1 MELIKKLERIQ
12 RRATKYILNLPF
24 SRAVDC
30 KTRLQ
35 SFNLFPV
42 SYWHEYLDLILFFK
56 ITHGLV
62 TRNPNVSPA
71 IHVTRRTTRSTSS
84 NPLKYVITK
93 CRTTTYQKSFLVRA
107 CRVWNYLA
115 DELDITMDTS
125 LTAFKSD
132 LLKYYFISLNVNY
145 DPDNSRTFKSVCLK
159 CNCVRT
165 LLHPILCCC

>member
-1 MELIKKLERIQ
+1 M
-12 RRATKYILNLPF
+12 
-24 SRAVDC
+24 
-30 KTRLQ
+30 
-35 SFNLFPV
+35 
-42 SYWHEYLDLILFFK
+42 DLILFFK
-56 ITHGLV
+56 ITHGLG

-115 DELDITMDTS
+115 NELNITMDTS
-125 LTAFKSD
+125 LTVFKSD

-145 DPDNSRTFKSVCLK
+145 DPDNSRTFKVYVLHVIVFVLCYIQYYVAVEVCEHVY
-159 CNCVRT
+159 NDS
-165 LLHPILCCC
+165 